1 MMVSLAE
8 GDLAGARRILD
19 DGGSRM
25 NQDELVAFLATY
37 QDLGWVLTDAQ
48 QLRLLALGPDVFD
61 DDRANWAIVR
71 AQVYDWRGDPVAARA
86 WGDTAAREFAQQLRA
101 SPNNAQR
108 HTFLGLSLAYA
119 GRRTEA
125 IAEGERGMALLPLER
140 DYENGT
146 YMRHQMARIY
156 LLIGDREKALD
167 ILESILA
174 RPYYLSP
181 GWLRIEPTFA
191 PLKGNPR
198 FEKLI
203 AAR

>member
-1 MMVSLAE
+1 
-8 GDLAGARRILD
+8 
-19 DGGSRM
+19 
-25 NQDELVAFLATY
+25 
-37 QDLGWVLTDAQ
+37 
-48 QLRLLALGPDVFD
+48 
-61 DDRANWAIVR
+61 
-71 AQVYDWRGDPVAARA
+71 
-86 WGDTAAREFAQQLRA
+86 
-101 SPNNAQR
+101 
-108 HTFLGLSLAYA
+108 
-119 GRRTEA
+119 
-125 IAEGERGMALLPLER
+125 MALLPLER